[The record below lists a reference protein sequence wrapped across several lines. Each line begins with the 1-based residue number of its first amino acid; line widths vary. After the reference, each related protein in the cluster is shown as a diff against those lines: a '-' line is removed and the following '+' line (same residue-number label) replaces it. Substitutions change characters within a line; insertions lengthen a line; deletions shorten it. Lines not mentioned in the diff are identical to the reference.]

1 MGRPYKLDQQAAK
14 EAEFRFE
21 NNPFEPGTR
30 RHKMFG
36 KFRQA
41 TIRMNDMFD
50 DLEEVYG
57 SAGLVL
63 RKRIN
68 NKPWSPPKPSAAH
81 IPGVVPSM
89 FGAIG
94 QGL

>member
-1 MGRPYKLDQQAAK
+1 MGRPYKMDQEAAK
-14 EAEFRFE
+14 KAEFRFE
-21 NNPFEPGTR
+21 NNPFEPETR
-30 RHKMFG
+30 RHRMFE
-36 KFRQA
+36 KFRQS

-68 NKPWSPPKPSAAH
+68 NKPWSPPKPSAAR

-94 QGL
+94 QGF